1 MPSFDVVNKL
11 DMQAVDNAINNTNK
25 MIGTRYDFKGVDVT
39 LELNKKDSTLK
50 LEVPDDMKLR
60 HVQEMLRSAF
70 LDQGVSPKVIDW
82 GKQEDATLGTLRL
95 RAKLRD
101 GIESATAKSIVKKIK
116 DSKLK
121 VKASI
126 QGEQV
131 RVEAKQIDD
140 LQAVI
145 TLLKEDDSIET
156 PLQFVNMKR

>member
-11 DMQAVDNAINNTNK
+11 DIQLMDNAINNTNK
-25 MIGTRYDFKGVDVT
+25 TIGTRYDFKGVDVT
-39 LELNKKDSTLK
+39 LELNKKDKTVR

-60 HVQEMLRSAF
+60 HVQEMLRGA
-70 LDQGVSPKVIDW
+70 LHDQDLSPKSIDW
-82 GKQEDATLGTLRL
+82 GKQEEASLGGIRL
-95 RAKLRD
+95 RGRLREGIDKDVAKD
-101 GIESATAKSIVKKIK
+101 IVKRIK

-131 RVEAKQIDD
+131 RVESKSIDD
-140 LQAVI
+140 LQTVI
-145 TLLKEDDSIET
+145 SMLKEADLPT